1 MTLTDADE
9 EAAIDLLLSTL
20 RPPPTEPLPPEP
32 PDPSLAANLKKLAV
46 EEARD
51 RLVFDAACGGAG
63 AWMTACS
70 RQDVDYIEE
79 RSDGWAACVSIVL
92 SLLQADGTLM
102 HDEVGTGRV
111 ERVAVAEEAQQL
123 ALDKAS
129 ACARKRLSA
138 TSMTGADGSPSP
150 SSPPPSAHA
159 SASEKPPAR
168 GAVFP
173 RNVP

>member
-1 MTLTDADE
+1 M
-9 EAAIDLLLSTL
+9 
-20 RPPPTEPLPPEP
+20 
-32 PDPSLAANLKKLAV
+32 
-46 EEARD
+46 
-51 RLVFDAACGGAG
+51 VFDAACGGAG

-129 ACARKRLSA
+129 ACARKRLAKRFAVALGPALGAIEKQAWREA
-138 TSMTGADGSPSP
+138 TGHDA
-150 SSPPPSAHA
+150 PPPQ
-159 SASEKPPAR
+159 
-168 GAVFP
+168 P
-173 RNVP
+173 RYHRR